1 MAEQK
6 LTATFQDKEVQEFF
20 RNMKAR
26 LSNIENG
33 QAKFVGLISSV
44 VYRDVIGHFQEERGS
59 QGPWEKWS
67 PSYQTY
73 MENINRAGN
82 QILQFS
88 GKLRQNF
95 KPTNNRITSE
105 GFLWFNDAQTKTE
118 FPYAALHDEGGP
130 NHPKRDFM
138 WLSDKA
144 AEDISKITLQFLL
157 DEGV

>member
-6 LTATFQDKEVQEFF
+6 VTATFQDKEVVEFF
-20 RNMKAR
+20 KNMKKR
-26 LSNIENG
+26 LADVKDG
-33 QAKFVGLISSV
+33 QNKFVGLLSSI
-44 VYRDVIGHFQEERGS
+44 VYRDVIGHFQDQRGS
-59 QGPWEKWS
+59 KGPWEQWS
-67 PSYQTY
+67 PSYRAH
-73 MENINRAGN
+73 MERINRAGN

-95 KPTNNRITSE
+95 KPENNKTTSQ
-105 GFLWFNDAQTKTE
+105 GILWFNDAQTKTG

-144 AEDISKITLQFLL
+144 AEDISKVTLQFLL
-157 DEGV
+157 DEAV